1 MFAISQQDVE
11 TTSDSDVSDYT
22 QDLIR
27 QGLASVRR
35 KRIRVA
41 VELERPTERLSV
53 PNVDTSRIR
62 LPLDQ
67 DGLVRIALTHGLNP
81 AGREIVEMQ
90 NHNNMINRMLVIVE
104 AD

>member
-1 MFAISQQDVE
+1 MFAVSQQDAD
-11 TTSDSDVSDYT
+11 TTSDSDVSEYT

-53 PNVDTSRIR
+53 PNMDTSRIR

-67 DGLVRIALTHGLNP
+67 DGLVRVALTHGLIS
-81 AGREIVEMQ
+81 AGRESVEMQ
-90 NHNNMINRMLVIVE
+90 NHNTITHT
-104 AD
+104 DHD